1 MENSPEPK
9 LTLRQA
15 LSGQWQMPLFV
26 AGMIGFAAV
35 LWQIRPREEK
45 PSFEQQYKYLE
56 WLAQENRFHDF
67 FGAAEQVRLAAETE
81 TQLGQLHGLV
91 AQTRVKQL
99 RQKREL
105 GLDVYQHRSA
115 RVNYENIIKD
125 YKEALHRNWVDPNSP
140 ASARVYYD
148 MSLAY
153 WGLNDSEKAV
163 LSLSRAIEVGEK
175 FTPDLHRALVQM
187 LLASRPKGYLAR
199 CYGLLE
205 NILVSEESRV
215 DDKAWAFVRK
225 IEVLIAQGKEKEAL
239 DLLNTSGKD
248 LEESEYR
255 DEIVLLRGRALRH
268 AGHADEAD
276 LILRELLS
284 QLTDRGD
291 VYAQVCLEL
300 GKINYEQYRDQD
312 AREFFTL
319 VTVSQSGKDWYV
331 AGTLGLAECTA
342 LQQRYDEAIGYY
354 QEAVDLLKQNGPNRA
369 VDAKQ
374 VQASLALLAEHL
386 ALLKQYGTA
395 LSFLNIEQ
403 KIAPE
408 DDIKAA
414 ERFGRMH
421 YREAMLLSEQEQT
434 AQREGQESVID
445 KKDEEWV
452 RQQRKL
458 ISVHF
463 DQAAEQFLRV
473 SQLAVDEDE
482 LYGQSLWQSALCF
495 DKAGNAEKAIETW
508 ERFVDQREGKTR
520 WPRALFYLAQ
530 AHQALGHYDYAI
542 TYYRTLLHRHPH
554 SPAAFDSIV
563 PLARCYLAEE
573 PAEREKAEELLLSV
587 LNNRALTPEAPYFRQ
602 ALFELGELYFHGQ
615 NYPQAISRLIEAID
629 RYPKEPGLGK
639 YLFLV
644 GDSYRQSGLKLDDT
658 LDKLSEDPA
667 DTVSREKTSNR
678 KRQHLKKALEYFSMA
693 VDFYE
698 HVPEERRSQLD
709 NLYLRHSWIYR
720 GDCLFDLGMY
730 QQAVLLYE
738 EVALRYQLTPTA
750 LMAFIQI
757 VNCHVKMNNAVEA
770 ASANRRALWQL
781 TKMTDS
787 ALTDTPIALSRE
799 EWQKWFH
806 WTDKAGLW

>member
-1 MENSPEPK
+1 M
-9 LTLRQA
+9 TLRQA
-15 LSGQWQMPLFV
+15 LSGQWQMPLFI
-26 AGMIGFAAV
+26 AGMVVLAAV
-35 LWQIRPREEK
+35 LWQMRPREEK
-45 PSFEQQYKYLE
+45 PLFEQQYKYLE

-81 TQLGQLHGLV
+81 TQLGQVHGLV

-105 GLDVYQHRSA
+105 CLDVYQHRSA

-125 YKEALHRNWVDPNSP
+125 FNEALHRNWVDPNGP
-140 ASARVYYD
+140 ASAPIYYD

-163 LSLSRAIEVGEK
+163 LSLNRAIEVSEK
-175 FTPDLHRALVQM
+175 FDSILYRALVQM
-187 LLASRPKGYLAR
+187 LLTSRPKGYLGNS
-199 CYGLLE
+199 YNLLE
-205 NILVSEESRV
+205 SILGNEESTV

-225 IEVLIAQGKEKEAL
+225 IEVLITQGNEKTAL
-239 DLLNTSGKD
+239 ALLNSSGKK
-248 LEESEYR
+248 LEDSKYR

-268 AGHADEAD
+268 AGYADEAD
-276 LILRELLS
+276 LILRKLLS
-284 QLTDRGD
+284 QLTERGD

-319 VTVSQSGKDWYV
+319 VTVSQVGKDWYV
-331 AGTLGLAECTA
+331 AGTLGLAECA
-342 LQQRYDEAIGYY
+342 AMQQRYDEAINYY
-354 QEAVDLLKQNGPNRA
+354 QETVDLLKQNGPNRA
-369 VDAKQ
+369 VDSKQ

-386 ALLKQYGTA
+386 ALLKQYNTA
-395 LSFLNIEQ
+395 LSFLDIEQ

-421 YREAMLLSEQEQT
+421 YREAMLLLAQEET
-434 AQREGQESVID
+434 AKREGQESSID

-452 RQQRKL
+452 RQQQKL
-458 ISVHF
+458 ISTHF

-482 LYGQSLWQSALCF
+482 LYGQSLWQAALCF

-530 AHQALGHYDYAI
+530 AHQSLGHYDEAI

-573 PAEREKAEELLLSV
+573 PVQWDKAEELLLSV

-602 ALFELGELYFHGQ
+602 ALFELGELYFHNQ
-615 NYPQAISRLIEAID
+615 NYPQAITRLIEAID

-698 HVPEERRSQLD
+698 HVPEDRRNQLD

-757 VNCHVKMNNAVEA
+757 VNCHVKMNNPVEA
-770 ASANRRALWQL
+770 ASANRRAIWQL
-781 TKMTDS
+781 TKMTDA
-787 ALTDTPIALSRE
+787 ALTDNPIALSRK
-799 EWQKWFH
+799 EWQQWFH
-806 WTDKAGLW
+806 WTDNAGLW